1 MGNYTQ
7 AHTPICTFTTQSLS
21 FGPEKGAG
29 GRLGKSHD
37 QLILDLMESHTLANW
52 VKTDEYEACR
62 EQEQEQ
68 EVLMPPLVNEEK
80 SGVDETSPYFDPH
93 CSECRVQ
100 YKDPPPDTLVMY
112 LHAIK

>member
-1 MGNYTQ
+1 
-7 AHTPICTFTTQSLS
+7 
-21 FGPEKGAG
+21 
-29 GRLGKSHD
+29 
-37 QLILDLMESHTLANW
+37 MESHTLANW

-62 EQEQEQ
+62 EDGEQGQGQEHEQGQEQEREQVQ
-68 EVLMPPLVNEEK
+68 EVPLPPLISEEK